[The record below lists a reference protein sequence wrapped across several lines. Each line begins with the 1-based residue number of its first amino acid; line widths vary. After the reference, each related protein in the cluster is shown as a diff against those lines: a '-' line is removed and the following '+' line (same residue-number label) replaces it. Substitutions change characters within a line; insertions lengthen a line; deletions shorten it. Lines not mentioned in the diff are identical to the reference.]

1 MAVAAPSD
9 RRFRRSH
16 VKPAR
21 KRNGLLSRRWR
32 PVVIV
37 IVLGLALYAGR
48 RAVGVVAG
56 LEIFHVDRINVR
68 GNHRLS
74 NGEVLALVADLRGR
88 SILAVDLEEWRRV
101 LLNSPWVADV
111 SLHRTLPSTVDVVIL
126 ERTPLGIGR
135 INGALYLV
143 DERGAVIDE
152 YGPSYGDLDL
162 PIIDGLSGYPDS
174 HNTAQSPRGGPD
186 ARAAVGAKAGAAA
199 VPGDDGA
206 DIYRAL
212 LARRLLDALR
222 VQNMAGRISQID
234 VSDARNAVVL
244 LEGDPTLIRLGNE
257 RFAERLQSYFEL
269 APALRE
275 QVPEI
280 DYVDLRFDE
289 RVYVRPSKD
298 RPRTGTKTAPK
309 TGRPTQTG

>member
-21 KRNGLLSRRWR
+21 KRSGLLSRRLR
-32 PVVIV
+32 AVVIV
-37 IVLGLALYAGR
+37 IVLGFALYAGHH
-48 RAVGVVAG
+48 AVGVVAG
-56 LEIFHVDRINVR
+56 LEIFHVDRIHVR

-74 NGEVLALVADLRGR
+74 NGEVLALVAELRGR
-88 SILAVDLEEWRRV
+88 SILAVDLEEWRHV
-101 LLNSPWVADV
+101 LLKSPWVADA

-126 ERTPLGIGR
+126 ERTALGIGR

-143 DERGAVIDE
+143 DERGVVIDE

-162 PIIDGLSGYPDS
+162 PIIDGLSGHPDS
-174 HNTAQSPRGGPD
+174 PSTAQSPRGAGPG
-186 ARAAVGAKAGAAA
+186 ARAAVGVDTAAEAG
-199 VPGDDGA
+199 DESA

-212 LARRLLDALR
+212 LVRRLLDALR

-275 QVPEI
+275 RVPEI